1 MRGSARRQH
10 PPRRMMMADEGR
22 SAATFV
28 DASNS
33 GDGLMMMM
41 FS

>member
-1 MRGSARRQH
+1 
-10 PPRRMMMADEGR
+10 MMMNDEGR

-33 GDGLMMMM
+33 GDGLMMM
-41 FS
+41 FSR